1 MKFIKGFFI
10 TLGVFFLLMIATS
23 ITVSYFALS
32 SKEVKTLPNNF
43 ILTMTLDAPLA
54 EEPQLSLNFN
64 EKKLGLHEITNTLQ
78 KIAKDDR
85 ALAIY
90 VRLKGKDLTISQVE
104 ELRPAFE
111 AVKASG
117 KSLKLYTEDL
127 QSFTNSTVVL
137 ALTSIFDEIWM
148 QPIGGAYIPPLKLE
162 LPFAKG
168 ALDQIGVTP
177 EFAKR
182 GPYKNAPESFTQS
195 EPSQESVEM
204 MTRLTQNWDRSLVAM
219 IKQARPETDFEAL
232 RSKII
237 VNAYELLDAKLID
250 RVGYYDEFQK
260 DMKIFE
266 TEETQVKKVKF
277 QDYKIV
283 TDQKSMNS
291 FDLNSTPKVAFLL
304 MEGAIISPEFSETQS
319 YKRSGLASD
328 GTIDPLLFEKA
339 LHDIAQKTD
348 IAAVLIRIDSP
359 GGTPSGA
366 ETIRRAI
373 QTVKASG
380 KKVYISMG
388 SAAASG
394 GYWVALEGD
403 MIFANPSTLTGSIG
417 VYGGKFTLGNLMDK
431 IGVNWFAVQSNPD
444 LASNFYSP
452 NFSMTEQD
460 KLALNQSMDFI
471 YNAFLERVS
480 TARNI
485 EIEKL
490 NNEIAQG
497 RVWTGNEAFRLGLI
511 DQIGGFKNAVEQIKL
526 DLGVMED
533 EEIILV
539 RYPEPKSPLEELM
552 KFFDDLMQSKASIQ
566 TLITSLRLNAQTQGK
581 AMVMETT
588 AGN

>member
-1 MKFIKGFFI
+1 
-10 TLGVFFLLMIATS
+10 
-23 ITVSYFALS
+23 
-32 SKEVKTLPNNF
+32 
-43 ILTMTLDAPLA
+43 
-54 EEPQLSLNFN
+54 
-64 EKKLGLHEITNTLQ
+64 
-78 KIAKDDR
+78 
-85 ALAIY
+85 
-90 VRLKGKDLTISQVE
+90 
-104 ELRPAFE
+104 
-111 AVKASG
+111 
-117 KSLKLYTEDL
+117 
-127 QSFTNSTVVL
+127 
-137 ALTSIFDEIWM
+137 
-148 QPIGGAYIPPLKLE
+148 
-162 LPFAKG
+162 
-168 ALDQIGVTP
+168 
-177 EFAKR
+177 
-182 GPYKNAPESFTQS
+182 APESFTQS

-394 GYWVALEGD
+394 G
-403 MIFANPSTLTGSIG
+403 
-417 VYGGKFTLGNLMDK
+417 
-431 IGVNWFAVQSNPD
+431 
-444 LASNFYSP
+444 
-452 NFSMTEQD
+452 
-460 KLALNQSMDFI
+460 
-471 YNAFLERVS
+471 
-480 TARNI
+480 
-485 EIEKL
+485 
-490 NNEIAQG
+490 
-497 RVWTGNEAFRLGLI
+497 
-511 DQIGGFKNAVEQIKL
+511 
-526 DLGVMED
+526 
-533 EEIILV
+533 
-539 RYPEPKSPLEELM
+539 
-552 KFFDDLMQSKASIQ
+552 
-566 TLITSLRLNAQTQGK
+566 
-581 AMVMETT
+581 
-588 AGN
+588 

>member
-1 MKFIKGFFI
+1 
-10 TLGVFFLLMIATS
+10 
-23 ITVSYFALS
+23 
-32 SKEVKTLPNNF
+32 
-43 ILTMTLDAPLA
+43 
-54 EEPQLSLNFN
+54 
-64 EKKLGLHEITNTLQ
+64 
-78 KIAKDDR
+78 
-85 ALAIY
+85 
-90 VRLKGKDLTISQVE
+90 
-104 ELRPAFE
+104 
-111 AVKASG
+111 
-117 KSLKLYTEDL
+117 
-127 QSFTNSTVVL
+127 
-137 ALTSIFDEIWM
+137 
-148 QPIGGAYIPPLKLE
+148 
-162 LPFAKG
+162 
-168 ALDQIGVTP
+168 
-177 EFAKR
+177 
-182 GPYKNAPESFTQS
+182 
-195 EPSQESVEM
+195 
-204 MTRLTQNWDRSLVAM
+204 
-219 IKQARPETDFEAL
+219 
-232 RSKII
+232 
-237 VNAYELLDAKLID
+237 
-250 RVGYYDEFQK
+250 
-260 DMKIFE
+260 
-266 TEETQVKKVKF
+266 
-277 QDYKIV
+277 
-283 TDQKSMNS
+283 
-291 FDLNSTPKVAFLL
+291 
-304 MEGAIISPEFSETQS
+304 FSETQS

-566 TLITSLRLNAQTQGK
+566 SLITSVRLNAQTQGK

-588 AGN
+588 